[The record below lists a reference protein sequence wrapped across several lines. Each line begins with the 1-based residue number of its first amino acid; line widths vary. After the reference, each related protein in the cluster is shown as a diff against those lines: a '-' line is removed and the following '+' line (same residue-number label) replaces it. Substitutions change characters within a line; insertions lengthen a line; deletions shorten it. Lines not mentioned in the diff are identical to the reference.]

1 MNKPEWFQKIIR
13 PNDLIE
19 MRGFIRENKLNTI
32 CEEAA
37 CPNRGECYKNKT
49 LTVLILG
56 RACTRNCRFCN
67 VETRKPEDVDGDE
80 PQRVAHALSMLHLHY
95 VVITSVT
102 RDDLE
107 DGGAEHFAKTIQNIK
122 EKNPHT
128 VLEVLVPD
136 FVHSI
141 HKVVK
146 ARPEVISHNVETI
159 PRLYRSVRPQA
170 NYERSLA
177 LLALVKLTNPAIYTK
192 SGIMVGLGETWQ
204 EVLDVMKDLRDAG
217 CDIFTIGQYAR
228 PSKRHIEVY
237 EWIHPRTFEA
247 YRNQAEKLG
256 FLHVESGPYVRSSFH
271 AADILKK
278 IDGKVLT
285 EPLRPGPDPGS
296 SSDLV
301 L

>member
-1 MNKPEWFQKIIR
+1 MRLTNKPEWFRKVIR

-19 MRGFIRENKLNTI
+19 MRGLIRDNRLNTV

-49 LTVLILG
+49 LTVMILG
-56 RACTRNCRFCN
+56 RTCTRNCRFCN
-67 VETRKPEDVDGDE
+67 VETSKPEDVDSDE
-80 PQRVAHALSMLHLHY
+80 PNRVARALSQLHLEY

-102 RDDLE
+102 RDDLK
-107 DGGAEHFAKTIQNIK
+107 DGGAGHFVATIQKFK

-141 HKVVK
+141 HKVVN
-146 ARPEVISHNVETI
+146 ANPEVISHNVETI
-159 PRLYRSVRPQA
+159 PRLYPSVRPQA
-170 NYERSLA
+170 DYKRSLS
-177 LLALVKLTNPAIYTK
+177 LLKLAKQINPAVYTK
-192 SGIMVGLGETWQ
+192 SGIMVGFGETWD
-204 EVLDVMKDLRDAG
+204 EMIEVMKDLRDVG

-228 PSKRHIEVY
+228 PSKRHIEVSN
-237 EWIHPRTFEA
+237 WIHPRTFEA
-247 YRNQAEKLG
+247 YKNQAEKMG

-278 IDGKVLT
+278 IQPKKT
-285 EPLRPGPDPGS
+285 
-296 SSDLV
+296 
-301 L
+301 

>member
-1 MNKPEWFQKIIR
+1 MNSTMRLTNKPEWFRKVIR

-19 MRGFIRENKLNTI
+19 MRDLIRDNMLNTV

-49 LTVLILG
+49 LTVMILG
-56 RACTRNCRFCN
+56 RTCTRNCRFCN
-67 VETRKPEDVDGDE
+67 VETSKPEGVDSDE
-80 PQRVAHALSMLHLHY
+80 PNRVARALSLLHLEY

-107 DGGAEHFAKTIQNIK
+107 DGGVGHFVTTIQK
-122 EKNPHT
+122 FKKKNPHT

-141 HKVVK
+141 HKVVS
-146 ARPEVISHNVETI
+146 AAPEVISHNVETI
-159 PRLYRSVRPQA
+159 PRLYPSVRPQA
-170 NYERSLA
+170 DYERSLS
-177 LLALVKLTNPAIYTK
+177 LLALAKKKNPAIYTK
-192 SGIMVGLGETWQ
+192 SGMMVGLGETWD
-204 EVLDVMKDLRDAG
+204 EVLGVMKDLRDVQ

-228 PSKRHIEVY
+228 PSRRHIEVS

-247 YRNQAEKLG
+247 YKNQAEKLG

-271 AADILKK
+271 AVEILKK
-278 IDGKVLT
+278 IQPKK
-285 EPLRPGPDPGS
+285 S
-296 SSDLV
+296 
-301 L
+301 

>member
-1 MNKPEWFQKIIR
+1 
-13 PNDLIE
+13 
-19 MRGFIRENKLNTI
+19 
-32 CEEAA
+32 
-37 CPNRGECYKNKT
+37 
-49 LTVLILG
+49 
-56 RACTRNCRFCN
+56 
-67 VETRKPEDVDGDE
+67 
-80 PQRVAHALSMLHLHY
+80 
-95 VVITSVT
+95 
-102 RDDLE
+102 
-107 DGGAEHFAKTIQNIK
+107 
-122 EKNPHT
+122 
-128 VLEVLVPD
+128 VPD

-177 LLALVKLTNPAIYTK
+177 LLALVKLTDPAIYTK

-228 PSKRHIEVY
+228 PSKRHIEVC

-285 EPLRPGPDPGS
+285 EPLRPGPDLR